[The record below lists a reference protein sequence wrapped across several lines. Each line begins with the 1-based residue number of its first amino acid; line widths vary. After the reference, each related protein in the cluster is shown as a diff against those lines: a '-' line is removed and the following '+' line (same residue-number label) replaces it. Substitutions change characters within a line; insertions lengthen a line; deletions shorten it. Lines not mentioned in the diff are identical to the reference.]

1 MYNVKI
7 LLFFLRYANEIGS
20 NSTRWYTSRQEAK
33 RTRICK
39 KASKSSMVY
48 KKKSVYVNG
57 ELSNIKIT
65 TKIVNW
71 KRYIT
76 GVNINGQD
84 VRGLD
89 ILRYEE

>member
-1 MYNVKI
+1 MCLVEIPLIDIHQDNELRELGFVRKRHDLYN
-7 LLFFLRYANEIGS
+7 
-20 NSTRWYTSRQEAK
+20 
-33 RTRICK
+33 
-39 KASKSSMVY
+39 Y

-76 GVNINGQD
+76 GVKINGQD
-84 VRGLD
+84 VCGVD